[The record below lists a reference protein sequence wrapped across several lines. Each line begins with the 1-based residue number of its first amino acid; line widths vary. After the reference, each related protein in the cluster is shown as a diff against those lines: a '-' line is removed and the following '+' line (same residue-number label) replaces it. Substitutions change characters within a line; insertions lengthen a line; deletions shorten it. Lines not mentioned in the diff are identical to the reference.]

1 MKILKK
7 KIELNDFLS
16 FIEEANSKIY
26 PCTYFDTVNKRFYIS
41 SNWLVGLR
49 YSEVFT
55 GDSEEEAFS
64 KLIDYLYNNIS
75 SDTIVGSRIR
85 ASGFPDFEKIR
96 AYFNVTN
103 KFVNENI

>member
-26 PCTYFDTVNKRFYIS
+26 PCTYFDEYNKKWYIS
-41 SNWLVGLR
+41 SNWLVGLK
-49 YSEVFT
+49 YSEIFT

-64 KLIDYLYNNIS
+64 KLINYLYNNIS
-75 SDTIVGSRIR
+75 ANTIVGSRIR
-85 ASGFPDFEKIR
+85 ASGFPDFDKIK
-96 AYFNVTN
+96 AYFNITN

>member
-41 SNWLVGLR
+41 SNWVVGLR
-49 YSEVFT
+49 YSEIFT
-55 GDSEEEAFS
+55 GDTEEDAFS

-75 SDTIVGSRIR
+75 ADTIVGSRIR

>member
-41 SNWLVGLR
+41 SNWLVGLK
-49 YSEVFT
+49 YSEIFT
-55 GDSEEEAFS
+55 GDTEEEAFS

-75 SDTIVGSRIR
+75 ADTIVGSRIR

>member
-7 KIELNDFLS
+7 KIALNDFLS
-16 FIEEANSKIY
+16 FIKEANSKIY

-41 SNWLVGLR
+41 SNWVVGLR
-49 YSEVFT
+49 YSEIFT
-55 GDSEEEAFS
+55 GDTEEEAFS

-75 SDTIVGSRIR
+75 ADTIVGSRIR

>member
-7 KIELNDFLS
+7 KIALNDFLS
-16 FIEEANSKIY
+16 FIKEANSKIY
-26 PCTYFDTVNKRFYIS
+26 PCTYFDEVNKRWYIS
-41 SNWLVGLR
+41 SNWLVGLK
-49 YSEVFT
+49 YSEIFT
-55 GDSEEEAFS
+55 GNTEEEAFS

-75 SDTIVGSRIR
+75 ADTIVGSRIR

>member
-7 KIELNDFLS
+7 KIALNDFLS
-16 FIEEANSKIY
+16 FIKEANSKIY
-26 PCTYFDTVNKRFYIS
+26 PCTYFDEVNKRWYIS
-41 SNWLVGLR
+41 SNWLVGLK
-49 YSEVFT
+49 YSEIFT
-55 GDSEEEAFS
+55 GNTEDEAFS

-75 SDTIVGSRIR
+75 ADTIVGSRIR

>member
-7 KIELNDFLS
+7 KIVLNDFLS
-16 FIEEANSKIY
+16 FIEETNYTIY

-41 SNWLVGLR
+41 SYWLVGIK
-49 YSEVFT
+49 YSEIFT

-75 SDTIVGSRIR
+75 ADTIVGSRIR

>member
-7 KIELNDFLS
+7 KIALNDFLS

-49 YSEVFT
+49 YSEIFM

-75 SDTIVGSRIR
+75 ADTIVGSRIR

>member
-7 KIELNDFLS
+7 KIALNDFLS

-55 GDSEEEAFS
+55 GDTEEEAFS

-75 SDTIVGSRIR
+75 ADTIVGSRIR

>member
-7 KIELNDFLS
+7 KIALNDFLS
-16 FIEEANSKIY
+16 FIKEANSKIY
-26 PCTYFDTVNKRFYIS
+26 PCTYFDEVNKRWYIS
-41 SNWLVGLR
+41 SNWLVGIS

-55 GDSEEEAFS
+55 GKTEEEAFS

-75 SDTIVGSRIR
+75 ADTIVGSRIR

>member
-7 KIELNDFLS
+7 KITLNEFSS
-16 FIEEANSKIY
+16 FIKEANSKIY
-26 PCTYFDTVNKRFYIS
+26 PCTYFDEVNKKWYIS
-41 SNWLVGLR
+41 SNWLVGIS
-49 YSEVFT
+49 YSKVFT
-55 GDSEEEAFS
+55 GKTEEEAFS
-64 KLIDYLYNNIS
+64 ELIDYLYDNIS

>member
-41 SNWLVGLR
+41 SNWLVGIS

-55 GDSEEEAFS
+55 GKTEEEAFS

-75 SDTIVGSRIR
+75 ADTIVGSRIR

>member
-7 KIELNDFLS
+7 KIALNDFLS

-26 PCTYFDTVNKRFYIS
+26 PCTYFDTFNKRFYIS
-41 SNWLVGLR
+41 SNWVVGLR
-49 YSEVFT
+49 YSEIFT
-55 GDSEEEAFS
+55 GDTEEEAFS

-75 SDTIVGSRIR
+75 ADTIVGSRIR

>member
-7 KIELNDFLS
+7 KIALNDFLS

-26 PCTYFDTVNKRFYIS
+26 PCKYFDKVNKRWYIS
-41 SNWLVGLR
+41 SNWLVGIS

-55 GDSEEEAFS
+55 GKTEEEAFS

-75 SDTIVGSRIR
+75 ADTIVGSRIR

-96 AYFNVTN
+96 ACFNVTN
-103 KFVNENI
+103 KFVDENI

>member
-7 KIELNDFLS
+7 KIALNDFLS

-26 PCTYFDTVNKRFYIS
+26 PCTYFDEVNKKWYIS
-41 SNWLVGLR
+41 SNWLVGLK
-49 YSEVFT
+49 YSEIFT
-55 GDSEEEAFS
+55 GNTEDEAFS

-75 SDTIVGSRIR
+75 ADTIVGSRIR

>member
-26 PCTYFDTVNKRFYIS
+26 PCTYFDEVNKKWYIS

-49 YSEVFT
+49 YSEIFT
-55 GDSEEEAFS
+55 GNTEDEAFS

-75 SDTIVGSRIR
+75 ADTIVGSRIR
-85 ASGFPDFEKIR
+85 ASEFPDFEKIR

>member
-7 KIELNDFLS
+7 KIALNDFLS

-26 PCTYFDTVNKRFYIS
+26 PCTYFDEVNKRWYIS
-41 SNWLVGLR
+41 SNWLVGLK
-49 YSEVFT
+49 YSEIFT
-55 GDSEEEAFS
+55 GDTEDEAFS

-75 SDTIVGSRIR
+75 ADTIVGSRIR

>member
-7 KIELNDFLS
+7 KIALNDFLS
-16 FIEEANSKIY
+16 FIKEANSKIY
-26 PCTYFDTVNKRFYIS
+26 PCTYFDKDNKKWYIS
-41 SNWLVGLR
+41 SNWLLGLK
-49 YSEVFT
+49 YSEIFT
-55 GDSEEEAFS
+55 GNTEEEAFS

-75 SDTIVGSRIR
+75 ADTIVGSRIR

>member
-16 FIEEANSKIY
+16 FIKEANSKIY
-26 PCTYFDTVNKRFYIS
+26 PCTYFDEYNKKWYIS

-75 SDTIVGSRIR
+75 ADTIVGSRIR